1 MNHNTDI
8 AALLLRI
15 GLGTMFVAHGL
26 LKVFVFTLPG
36 TVGFFEQVGFPGW
49 AAYIVTFAEIAGG
62 AALIAGI
69 GVRAISLALLPVLLG
84 AVFVHFGSGWV
95 FSNPNGGWEYPA
107 FLALVGVAVALLG
120 PGKYVVPTPAI
131 FRAQDA

>member
-36 TVGFFEQVGFPGW
+36 GPPTSSRLQRL
-49 AAYIVTFAEIAGG
+49 AAA
-62 AALIAGI
+62 
-69 GVRAISLALLPVLLG
+69 P
-84 AVFVHFGSGWV
+84 H
-95 FSNPNGGWEYPA
+95 
-107 FLALVGVAVALLG
+107 
-120 PGKYVVPTPAI
+120 
-131 FRAQDA
+131 